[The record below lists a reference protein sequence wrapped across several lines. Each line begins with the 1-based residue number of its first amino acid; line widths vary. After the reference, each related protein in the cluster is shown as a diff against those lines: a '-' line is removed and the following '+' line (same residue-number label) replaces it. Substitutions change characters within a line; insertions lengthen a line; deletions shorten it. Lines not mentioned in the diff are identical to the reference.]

1 MEKFTYSIQGK
12 ITVWDET
19 TYTFHAEN
27 REKAEEIIRQ
37 VAQEGIW
44 NIKDDNLQLELDNY
58 KWKILEDTIGDLNSD
73 LQPIEIYDEKRE
85 IIESTYRRI

>member
-27 REKAEEIIRQ
+27 KEKAEEIIRQ
-37 VAQEGIW
+37 VSKEGILS
-44 NIKDDNLQLELDNY
+44 IKDVLLYNELDNY
-58 KWKILEDTIGDLNSD
+58 SYKILEDTIGDLNSD

>member
-1 MEKFTYSIQGK
+1 MKKFIYSIQGK

-27 REKAEEIIRQ
+27 REEAEEIIKQ

-58 KWKILEDTIGDLNSD
+58 EWKILEDTIGDLNSD
-73 LQPIEIYDEKRE
+73 LQPIEIYDENGE

>member
-1 MEKFTYSIQGK
+1 MEKFKYSIQGK

-37 VAQEGIW
+37 VSQEGIW

-58 KWKILEDTIGDLNSD
+58 EWKILEDTIGDLNSD
-73 LQPIEIYDEKRE
+73 LQPIEIYNEKGE
-85 IIESTYRRI
+85 MIESTYKRI

>member
-1 MEKFTYSIQGK
+1 MEKFKYSIQGK

-37 VAQEGIW
+37 VSQEGI
-44 NIKDDNLQLELDNY
+44 
-58 KWKILEDTIGDLNSD
+58 
-73 LQPIEIYDEKRE
+73 
-85 IIESTYRRI
+85 

>member
-37 VAQEGIW
+37 VSQEGIW

-58 KWKILEDTIGDLNSD
+58 EWKILEDTIGDLNSD
-73 LQPIEIYDEKRE
+73 LQPIEIYNEKGE
-85 IIESTYRRI
+85 VIESTYRRI

>member
-27 REKAEEIIRQ
+27 KEKAEEIIRQ
-37 VAQEGIW
+37 VSKEGIW

-58 KWKILEDTIGDLNSD
+58 EWKILEDTIGDLNSD
-73 LQPIEIYDEKRE
+73 LQPIEIYDESGE

>member
-37 VAQEGIW
+37 VSQEGIW

-58 KWKILEDTIGDLNSD
+58 EWKILEDTIGDLNSD

>member
-1 MEKFTYSIQGK
+1 MEKFIYSIQGK

-27 REKAEEIIRQ
+27 KEKAEEIIRQ
-37 VAQEGIW
+37 VSKEGILS
-44 NIKDDNLQLELDNY
+44 IKDVLLYNELDNY
-58 KWKILEDTIGDLNSD
+58 SYKILEDTIGDLNSD